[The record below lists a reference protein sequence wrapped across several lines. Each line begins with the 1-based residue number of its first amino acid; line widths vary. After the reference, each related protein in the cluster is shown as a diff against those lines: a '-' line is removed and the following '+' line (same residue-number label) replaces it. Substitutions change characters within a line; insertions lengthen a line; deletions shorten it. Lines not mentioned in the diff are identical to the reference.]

1 MSRASEITLFLIL
14 IQASIGFVDAIGL
27 FSQHYMA
34 VPSNNAS
41 YTITDLNKYAG
52 EQNPGI
58 LDELMIAARWA
69 IDAFFIG
76 LKIIFTVI
84 FVLPTLIFTF
94 GVPPAIATFIQVGI
108 YYIYGTWYAQ
118 WKSGKGWKQYE

>member
-41 YTITDLNKYAG
+41 YTITDLNTYAG

-94 GVPPAIATFIQVGI
+94 GVPAAIAAFIQVGI
-108 YYIYGTWYAQ
+108 YYIYAIWYAQ

>member
-1 MSRASEITLFLIL
+1 MRRASEITLFLIL
-14 IQASIGFVDAIGL
+14 IQASIGFVDATGL

-41 YTITDLNKYAG
+41 YTITDLNTYAG

-58 LDELMIAARWA
+58 LDELMIVARWA

-94 GVPPAIATFIQVGI
+94 GVPTAIAAFIQVGI